1 MWKPKGR
8 LGRMLWSIVRI
19 AVIVYVVFGVILFL
33 FQKRF
38 IYQPRRGVTQTP
50 EIIGVEFE
58 TVRLTTADGVSLSAW
73 YVPSSMDRG
82 TVLFCHGNAGNIS
95 GRLPTIGKFHA
106 LGLNV
111 MIFDYRG
118 YGDSGGSPGEKGT
131 YLDAEAAWDH
141 LIDVRN
147 ARPERIVVFGRS
159 LGGAIAAKLAV
170 DRKPAAAIL
179 ESTFTSIPD
188 LARRM
193 YPVYPTRLLA
203 RVRYD
208 TIKRI
213 GDLSCPVLILHS
225 PDDEIIPYAHG
236 RKLFEAAP
244 EPKEFVE
251 MTGGHN
257 DPRPSDY
264 QNILGD
270 FIDKHVSE

>member
-1 MWKPKGR
+1 
-8 LGRMLWSIVRI
+8 MLWSIVRI
-19 AVIVYVVFGVILFL
+19 VVIVYVVFGVILFL
-33 FQKRF
+33 FQKRI
-38 IYQPRRGVTQTP
+38 IYQPRGQVAQTP
-50 EIIGVEFE
+50 EIIGLEYE
-58 TVRLTTADGVSLSAW
+58 SVRLTTADGVSISAW

-95 GRLPTIGKFHA
+95 GRLPTIGIFHA

-118 YGDSGGSPGEKGT
+118 YGDSEGSPGEKGT
-131 YLDAEAAWDH
+131 YLDAGAAWDH
-141 LIDVRN
+141 LIDVRK
-147 ARPERIVVFGRS
+147 AKPERIVVFGRS
-159 LGGAIAAKLAV
+159 LGGAVATKLAI

-188 LARRM
+188 LAGRM
-193 YPVYPTRLLA
+193 YPIYPIRLLA

-213 GDLSCPVLILHS
+213 GDLNCPVLILHS

-244 EPKEFVE
+244 EPKQFVE

-257 DPRPSDY
+257 DPRPSNY

-270 FIDKHVSE
+270 FIDKHVSK